1 MDEGYDEFRYSGGD
15 LYDSEE
21 GNEEG
26 NEEEEEEEREYE
38 EESAEELLNATE
50 VGGESRS
57 DENEFTEEVDQE
69 GYDSPLLSS
78 HSADRQLRVRAG
90 GSSRKG
96 GGGSN
101 KVKTL
106 FTL

>member
-1 MDEGYDEFRYSGGD
+1 MIAAEAGDE
-15 LYDSEE
+15 
-21 GNEEG
+21 
-26 NEEEEEEEREYE
+26 
-38 EESAEELLNATE
+38 
-50 VGGESRS
+50 S
-57 DENEFTEEVDQE
+57 DENEFTEEDVEPPVDQE